1 MIRTRMD
8 SVWIAL
14 VASLAFPACII
25 GDSGDKLPD
34 ISEFLGNGALSGPHY
49 DLNIIGVAKD
59 KSPNLTGGDGHRIF
73 VPLSATT
80 RINLS
85 EGDFA
90 VLDANAT
97 DGAGAFQLP
106 NPDPDGD
113 GVTSYSV
120 FSRPLGTPGGSATLT
135 TCATDPTTGEIV
147 CSDLS
152 TVLVR
157 GTGGSKFTNVSKQL
171 LFVIADVDGDGNLD
185 KVPLFDD
192 RLQDFFWSYDN
203 NGLRLAQF
211 RFYQVPTNTN

>member
-1 MIRTRMD
+1 MM
-8 SVWIAL
+8 
-14 VASLAFPACII
+14 
-25 GDSGDKLPD
+25 SG
-34 ISEFLGNGALSGPHY
+34 
-49 DLNIIGVAKD
+49 
-59 KSPNLTGGDGHRIF
+59 
-73 VPLSATT
+73 TT
-80 RINLS
+80 KINLS

-97 DGAGAFQLP
+97 DGTGAFQLP

-120 FSRPLGTPGGSATLT
+120 FSRPLGGSATLT
-135 TCATDPTTGEIV
+135 TCATDPTTGEVV

-152 TVLVR
+152 SVMVR

-171 LFVIADVDGDGNLD
+171 LYVVADLNGDATLE
-185 KVPLFDD
+185 KVPLFSDQ
-192 RLQDFFWSYDN
+192 LQDFFWSYDN